1 MQGKQMQGW
10 TAIFLFLKTCLRL
23 VLNHHL
29 REFWFFKSLC
39 LRSRFIG
46 FVVSTLVPPELSQL
60 DLDSWLIWGWNS
72 FHKVS
77 EFPQSPKKEIPCSSN
92 SLLGETRDPRSRLM
106 VSLISLVSL
115 IGTELETC
123 QSYAQNTATISRV
136 YALPN
141 IWGNRRNKAY
151 VGGTWAKPFYEV
163 CMKKTQFPS
172 T

>member
-1 MQGKQMQGW
+1 MDGNFFISEDMSPFGIESSSPGILILQ
-10 TAIFLFLKTCLRL
+10 IF
-23 VLNHHL
+23 
-29 REFWFFKSLC
+29 
-39 LRSRFIG
+39 
-46 FVVSTLVPPELSQL
+46 VPPISVHRICGFNF
-60 DLDSWLIWGWNS
+60 SASGIISAWLGFLTNLG
-72 FHKVS
+72 V
-77 EFPQSPKKEIPCSSN
+77 EFLPQGQRVPPKPQEACSSN

-151 VGGTWAKPFYEV
+151 VEGTWAKPFYEV